1 MPRTMSQALA
11 GYLGS
16 NTTASPGGEGETIFI
31 AETNDWGRQGFTSK
45 LILEALTW
53 AMKIKEL
60 IEKATEALHGAI
72 KGERRPRPIV
82 FDSIKDLSNALIRAK
97 EAHSEFESGS
107 GAKDYN
113 WPLWYAAY
121 IATEQGVAEK
131 SASKLASSAIEVS
144 PGSENAPPRVVSFL
158 HLRPVAISVSYLNGN
173 PLDHERDGS
182 ETSRQS

>member
-1 MPRTMSQALA
+1 V
-11 GYLGS
+11 GYENQRANRRSYQG
-16 NTTASPGGEGETIFI
+16 I
-31 AETNDWGRQGFTSK
+31 ARRHKGR
-45 LILEALTW
+45 AP
-53 AMKIKEL
+53 A
-60 IEKATEALHGAI
+60 ATHY
-72 KGERRPRPIV
+72 

-97 EAHSEFESGS
+97 EAHSEFETGS

-121 IATEQGVAEK
+121 IAMEQGVAEK

-144 PGSENAPPRVVSFL
+144 PGSENAPPRIVSFL

-182 ETSRQS
+182 ETSRKS

>member
-1 MPRTMSQALA
+1 
-11 GYLGS
+11 
-16 NTTASPGGEGETIFI
+16 
-31 AETNDWGRQGFTSK
+31 
-45 LILEALTW
+45 LEALAW

-60 IEKATEALHGAI
+60 IEEATKAVRAAI
-72 KGERRPRPIV
+72 RGERRPRPII

-97 EAHSEFESGS
+97 EAHSEFERGS
-107 GAKDYN
+107 SAKDYN

-121 IATEQGVAEK
+121 IAMEQGVAEK

-144 PGSENAPPRVVSFL
+144 PGSENAPPPRVVSFL

-173 PLDHERDGS
+173 PLGHERDGS

>member
-1 MPRTMSQALA
+1 
-11 GYLGS
+11 
-16 NTTASPGGEGETIFI
+16 
-31 AETNDWGRQGFTSK
+31 
-45 LILEALTW
+45 
-53 AMKIKEL
+53 MKIKEL

-82 FDSIKDLSNALIRAK
+82 FDSIKDLSDALIRAK
-97 EAHSEFESGS
+97 EAHSEFERGS

-121 IATEQGVAEK
+121 IAMEQGSAEK

-144 PGSENAPPRVVSFL
+144 PGSENAPPIRVVSFL

-182 ETSRQS
+182 ETSRQN